1 MKYYLPIL
9 CLLLYCACTDPAANQ
24 TSAAGAEGAATA
36 HSSTVDDADFE
47 WNVERFADIRILRYQ
62 IPGFDQLSLSQ
73 KQLVYY
79 LTQAGLAGRDIIYD
93 QNYRHNLEIRQALEK
108 ILSHHRGQASGAD
121 WEALQTYAK
130 RFFFANGLHHHYSKD
145 KFEPGFSQAYFESL
159 FADAGVKLS
168 KSALRAIFDPTMDAK
183 KVSLD
188 PEQDLILSSAVNFY
202 GPDITEAEVEAFYQE
217 RMANK
222 DPERPISYGLNSK
235 LVRQKDGSLTEAV
248 WSAQGMYAPAIQE
261 IQKWLRL
268 AAGVAENEAQRKA
281 LDLLVG
287 YYQTG
292 DLKTWDA
299 YNVAWVEATEGD
311 IDYINGFVEV
321 YEDPKGYRGT
331 YENIVQIKDFKASEQ
346 MAVVAASAQWF
357 EDESPIMKAH
367 KKANVVG
374 VSYKV
379 VTVAGEAGDASPAT
393 PIGVNLPNANWI
405 RTEHGSKS
413 VSLGNIEHAYDAASG
428 PGLLSEFAH
437 DPEEIARVKEYGTLS
452 GELHTALH
460 EVIGHASGQLE
471 GGVGT
476 PKETLQSYASALEE
490 GRADLVALYYILDPK
505 MQELGLVESDEAGKA
520 EYDSYIRNGLL
531 TQLRRLELGKDIEEA
546 HMRNRQMVAAWAYER
561 GKADRVIEKVVREG
575 KTYFNINDYQKLRAL
590 FGELLRE
597 VQRIKS
603 QGDYAAGRA
612 LIEDYG
618 VKVDAELH
626 REVLERS
633 AKLDIPAYAGFV
645 NPKLVPI
652 KNDAGEITDIRVEYT
667 GNFLDQMLEY
677 GQSYTY
683 LR

>member
-47 WNVERFADIRILRYQ
+47 WNVERVADIRILRYQ

-248 WSAQGMYAPAIQE
+248 WSAQGRYAPAIQE

-268 AAGVAENEAQRKA
+268 AAGVAENEASTCWSATTKPVISKPGMLTTSPGWRLPKA
-281 LDLLVG
+281 ISITSMVLWR
-287 YYQTG
+287 YTR
-292 DLKTWDA
+292 
-299 YNVAWVEATEGD
+299 
-311 IDYINGFVEV
+311 I
-321 YEDPKGYRGT
+321 PRGT
-331 YENIVQIKDFKASEQ
+331 EA
-346 MAVVAASAQWF
+346 
-357 EDESPIMKAH
+357 PMKI
-367 KKANVVG
+367 
-374 VSYKV
+374 SFR
-379 VTVAGEAGDASPAT
+379 SRISRP
-393 PIGVNLPNANWI
+393 PSRW
-405 RTEHGSKS
+405 
-413 VSLGNIEHAYDAASG
+413 
-428 PGLLSEFAH
+428 PGWRLAPRGLMTS
-437 DPEEIARVKEYGTLS
+437 R
-452 GELHTALH
+452 
-460 EVIGHASGQLE
+460 
-471 GGVGT
+471 
-476 PKETLQSYASALEE
+476 
-490 GRADLVALYYILDPK
+490 RA
-505 MQELGLVESDEAGKA
+505 
-520 EYDSYIRNGLL
+520 
-531 TQLRRLELGKDIEEA
+531 
-546 HMRNRQMVAAWAYER
+546 
-561 GKADRVIEKVVREG
+561 
-575 KTYFNINDYQKLRAL
+575 
-590 FGELLRE
+590 
-597 VQRIKS
+597 
-603 QGDYAAGRA
+603 
-612 LIEDYG
+612 
-618 VKVDAELH
+618 
-626 REVLERS
+626 
-633 AKLDIPAYAGFV
+633 
-645 NPKLVPI
+645 
-652 KNDAGEITDIRVEYT
+652 
-667 GNFLDQMLEY
+667 
-677 GQSYTY
+677 
-683 LR
+683 